1 MLALEPS
8 LRPAGEVAL
17 FMHCSLAWKIP
28 WMEKPGRLQ
37 SIGSQSRTRQA
48 TSLSFFFSSDAVSS
62 PHGREAPQHLHLFTV
77 TRPAPRTLLAVTGT
91 GVVGVGVEGTR
102 SEQATGA
109 SLLATA
115 GRLSHPRSSVTE
127 KGLLAAGR
135 FSDHHL
141 PAPSPGRGGGTH
153 GAPRKET
160 CPAPA
165 PRPLSAGGRRKTA

>member
-28 WMEKPGRLQ
+28 WMENPGRLQ
-37 SIGSQSRTRQA
+37 STGSQSRTRQA
-48 TSLSFFFSSDAVSS
+48 TSLSFLSFFLLMLSVLLMDGK
-62 PHGREAPQHLHLFTV
+62 PPQHLRLFTV

-91 GVVGVGVEGTR
+91 GVVGVEGTR

-127 KGLLAAGR
+127 KGLPAAVR
-135 FSDHHL
+135 LSDHHL
-141 PAPSPGRGGGTH
+141 PAPSPGRGGGHTQSPQE
-153 GAPRKET
+153 GDLP
-160 CPAPA
+160 CP
-165 PRPLSAGGRRKTA
+165 